1 MLTSRH
7 TEMGSPTA
15 DRKKR
20 SKKKHRSKR
29 HKSSRSSSSSSE
41 EDDEVYGPQVPFRLA
56 ATSASFITDSS
67 STNYGADLLQGEGR
81 ALAEFVK
88 KNERIPRR
96 GEVGYDGDKIDEFES
111 LGYVMSG
118 SRHRKMEAVRKRK
131 ENQVFSAEEK
141 RLLVINETKRRDD
154 REAQVLD
161 DMRRLI
167 QRKEREDA
175 SKH

>member
-1 MLTSRH
+1 
-7 TEMGSPTA
+7 MGSA
-15 DRKKR
+15 KEK
-20 SKKKHRSKR
+20 KKKHRSKR
-29 HKSSRSSSSSSE
+29 HKSSRHRSSSSSSSSE
-41 EDDEVYGPQVPFRLA
+41 EDGVYGPQVPFRLA
-56 ATSASFITDSS
+56 PTPNTSTSTSTSS
-67 STNYGADLLQGEGR
+67 NYGADLLQGEGK

-96 GEVGYDGDKIDEFES
+96 GEVGYDGDKIGEFES

-118 SRHRKMEAVRKRK
+118 SRHRRMEAVRKRK

-141 RLLVINETKRRDD
+141 RLLVINETKRRND

-167 QRKEREDA
+167 HRKEREDA